1 MNFEPLILQVE
12 QLVRSRRSIRAYKP
26 GPVDLD
32 KVNKLLDI
40 MRHVQNRWK
49 FTKLAILGCSH
60 STKGFIVCCCQLTV
74 IRSKRWHNL

>member
-40 MRHVQNRWK
+40 MRHVQTAGN
-49 FTKLAILGCSH
+49 S
-60 STKGFIVCCCQLTV
+60 Q
-74 IRSKRWHNL
+74 NLQYLVVHTPQKVL